1 MAFVDLQKFA
11 SKSVKAQTM
20 QKKLMD
26 RMNTLRTSLENKKK
40 ELADL
45 QEQLQKQGPMLK
57 EDTRNQKIKE
67 IGIKEMEFKLAEKEA
82 QNSLQNEERDT
93 MESFQRD
100 LTKIIARIR
109 AQKGLMMV
117 FNQAALL
124 SADDALDITDEVAKA
139 YDAEAAAPAAPAPKK
154 APAAGPALAPAA
166 PEESS
171 SEIARE
177 VQAAPTM
184 NHTLEELARFLGA
197 TSSETPGPAIAGVRP
212 LEYAR
217 ENDITYVAGPQFL
230 EKLAKSSAGAVI
242 LSNDLDPGGRP
253 YIRSDNPEAAFARLT
268 GLFYPV
274 PCCARGHLP

>member
-1 MAFVDLQKFA
+1 MRKHFLTFVCAVSALVLICVVTGQAQDLKVAFVDLQKFA

-124 SADDALDITDEVAKA
+124 SADDALDITEDVAKA
-139 YDAEAAAPAAPAPKK
+139 YDAEAAAPAAAPKK
-154 APAAGPALAPAA
+154 APAAGPAPAPAA
-166 PEESS
+166 PKK
-171 SEIARE
+171 
-177 VQAAPTM
+177 AAP
-184 NHTLEELARFLGA
+184 
-197 TSSETPGPAIAGVRP
+197 
-212 LEYAR
+212 
-217 ENDITYVAGPQFL
+217 
-230 EKLAKSSAGAVI
+230 K
-242 LSNDLDPGGRP
+242 
-253 YIRSDNPEAAFARLT
+253 
-268 GLFYPV
+268 
-274 PCCARGHLP
+274 

>member
-1 MAFVDLQKFA
+1 MRKHLLAFVCAVSALVLVCVVTGQAQDLKVAFVDLQKFA

-26 RMNTLRTSLENKKK
+26 SMNIKRTSLENKKK

-109 AQKGLMMV
+109 AQKGLIMV

-124 SADDALDITDEVAKA
+124 SADDALDITDDVAKA
-139 YDAEAAAPAAPAPKK
+139 YDAEAAGPAAAPAPKPKAPAAAPGVAPAAPAKK
-154 APAAGPALAPAA
+154 AAP
-166 PEESS
+166 P
-171 SEIARE
+171 
-177 VQAAPTM
+177 
-184 NHTLEELARFLGA
+184 
-197 TSSETPGPAIAGVRP
+197 
-212 LEYAR
+212 
-217 ENDITYVAGPQFL
+217 
-230 EKLAKSSAGAVI
+230 K
-242 LSNDLDPGGRP
+242 
-253 YIRSDNPEAAFARLT
+253 
-268 GLFYPV
+268 
-274 PCCARGHLP
+274 

>member
-1 MAFVDLQKFA
+1 MTKHFLAFVCAVSALILVCVVTGQAQDLKVAFVDLQKFA

-26 RMNTLRTSLENKKK
+26 RMNTLRTSLESKKK

-109 AQKGLMMV
+109 AQKGLIMV

-124 SADDALDITDEVAKA
+124 SADDALDITEDVAKA
-139 YDAEAAAPAAPAPKK
+139 YDAEAAAPAAAPKK
-154 APAAGPALAPAA
+154 APAAGPAPAPAA
-166 PEESS
+166 PKK
-171 SEIARE
+171 
-177 VQAAPTM
+177 AAP
-184 NHTLEELARFLGA
+184 
-197 TSSETPGPAIAGVRP
+197 
-212 LEYAR
+212 
-217 ENDITYVAGPQFL
+217 
-230 EKLAKSSAGAVI
+230 K
-242 LSNDLDPGGRP
+242 
-253 YIRSDNPEAAFARLT
+253 
-268 GLFYPV
+268 
-274 PCCARGHLP
+274 

>member
-1 MAFVDLQKFA
+1 MRKHFLAFVCAVSALVLVCVVTGQAQDLKVAFVDLQKFA

-139 YDAEAAAPAAPAPKK
+139 YDAEAAAPAAAPKK
-154 APAAGPALAPAA
+154 APAAGPAPAPAA
-166 PEESS
+166 PKK
-171 SEIARE
+171 
-177 VQAAPTM
+177 AAP
-184 NHTLEELARFLGA
+184 
-197 TSSETPGPAIAGVRP
+197 
-212 LEYAR
+212 
-217 ENDITYVAGPQFL
+217 
-230 EKLAKSSAGAVI
+230 K
-242 LSNDLDPGGRP
+242 
-253 YIRSDNPEAAFARLT
+253 
-268 GLFYPV
+268 
-274 PCCARGHLP
+274 